1 MDTGQNL
8 NLGQSVT
15 YNREDEIFQVDFI
28 THLLLKGVRVRI
40 ERGYRDNQ
48 NLKRVR

>member
-15 YNREDEIFQVDFI
+15 YNREDEIFQGGVDVNI
-28 THLLLKGVRVRI
+28 
-40 ERGYRDNQ
+40 
-48 NLKRVR
+48 